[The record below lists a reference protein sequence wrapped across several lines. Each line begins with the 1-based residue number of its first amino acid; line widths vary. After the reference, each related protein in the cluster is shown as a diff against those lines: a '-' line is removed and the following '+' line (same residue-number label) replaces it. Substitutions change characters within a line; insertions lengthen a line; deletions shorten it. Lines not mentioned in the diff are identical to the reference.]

1 MDYKVVISLIEF
13 LSLLL
18 FSLGVC
24 LIFSMR
30 TLSVA
35 ARALYGGTFTL
46 FNETLPQLGIE
57 VRFID
62 AEDPEN
68 FVRAMDDNTRAFFC
82 ETVSNVR
89 YAS

>member
-1 MDYKVVISLIEF
+1 MKP
-13 LSLLL
+13 
-18 FSLGVC
+18 
-24 LIFSMR
+24 
-30 TLSVA
+30 LSVT

-46 FNETLPQLGIE
+46 FNETLPSLGIE

-68 FVRAMDDNTRAFFC
+68 FVRAMDDKTRAFFC

-89 YAS
+89 CA

>member
-1 MDYKVVISLIEF
+1 MIVS
-13 LSLLL
+13 
-18 FSLGVC
+18 
-24 LIFSMR
+24 
-30 TLSVA
+30 

-46 FNETLPQLGIE
+46 FNETLPAMGIE

-68 FVRAMDDNTRAFFC
+68 FALATDENTRAYFC

-89 YAS
+89 L